1 MPSKPLRLST
11 KRLAILLSALVP
23 AAGFALDFQSVAP
36 NAAILYAAPSP
47 DAKKLYVVGRATP
60 FEVMSVSGDW
70 ARVRDRDGSLG
81 WIEKRALSAKRT
93 VVVNVSRASIRA
105 KADDNA
111 PVLAETG
118 RDLLLELVEAP
129 ANGWAKVRHR
139 DGVVGYIPLK
149 DIWGL

>member
-1 MPSKPLRLST
+1 M
-11 KRLAILLSALVP
+11 P

-36 NAAILYAAPSP
+36 NAAILYAAPSR

-60 FEVMSVSGDW
+60 FEVMSVSGEW

-81 WIEKRALSAKRT
+81 WIEKQSLSARRT
-93 VVVNVSRASIRA
+93 VVVNASRANIRA
-105 KADDNA
+105 KADDSA
-111 PVLAETG
+111 PVLAEAS
-118 RDLLLELVEAP
+118 RDIVLDLVEAP
-129 ANGWAKVRHR
+129 ANGWAKIRHR